1 MMRGT
6 TVLCIGIQFKSG
18 RYFSMFPT
26 IDLFGMKLDSY
37 TVLLSVG
44 VVICMIF
51 IRILADRRKMRG
63 KLQNL
68 ILFNAIA
75 AVVLGYGSAVLF
87 QAFYNFM
94 ATGKFE
100 IVQNTGATFYGGL
113 IGGTALFIIIY
124 FVVGRFLYPDDKY
137 HVEQFRAVSDLAPA
151 AITVAHAFGR
161 LGCLMAGC
169 CHGRVC
175 DVWYAV
181 PMDIPRDGTSE
192 LVNAIPVQY
201 FEALFLFT
209 LSAYLFFSFWK
220 GLKYQMP
227 IYMTSYAVWR
237 FVAEIWRDDYR
248 GETVVNFLT
257 PSQLISILLLVG
269 GLVLLGIEIYLDV
282 KKKNEEAAPVAV
294 SAAETDVP
302 AAETDAP
309 AAETDVPA
317 SEADVPASETDA
329 PAAETDA
336 PASETDVPAAETD
349 VPATETDVPTVTDGE
364 LHE

>member
-1 MMRGT
+1 
-6 TVLCIGIQFKSG
+6 
-18 RYFSMFPT
+18 MFPT

-124 FVVGRFLYPDDKY
+124 FVVGRFLYPDKY

-209 LSAYLFFSFWK
+209 LSAYLFVSFWK

-302 AAETDAP
+302 AAETDVPAAETDVPAAETDAP
-309 AAETDVPA
+309 AAETDVPASETDVPASETDVPASETDVPA
-317 SEADVPASETDA
+317 SEADVPASET
-329 PAAETDA
+329 EV
-336 PASETDVPAAETD
+336 PASETDVPTA
-349 VPATETDVPTVTDGE
+349 TDGE